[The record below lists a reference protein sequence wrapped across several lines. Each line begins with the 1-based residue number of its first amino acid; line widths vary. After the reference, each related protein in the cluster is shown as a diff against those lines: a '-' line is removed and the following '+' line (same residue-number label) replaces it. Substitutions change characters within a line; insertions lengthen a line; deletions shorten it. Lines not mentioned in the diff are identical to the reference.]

1 MNYIIEGNIDF
12 KKLLHEPDNFDESY
26 NSNPMSVKSAIQNY
40 DCIKNNLGKRVLI
53 LGDMLELG
61 KFSKSLHK
69 NIAKYINNSKIDIV
83 HVVGKKIKDTY
94 YNLSKNKKGLILK
107 RNYEIIDLIRKQ
119 LNDKDYLM
127 IKGSNSTNLYKISNF
142 LKRKHKY
149 VL

>member
-1 MNYIIEGNIDF
+1 
-12 KKLLHEPDNFDESY
+12 
-26 NSNPMSVKSAIQNY
+26 
-40 DCIKNNLGKRVLI
+40 
-53 LGDMLELG
+53 MLELG

-94 YNLSKNKKGLILK
+94 DNLSKNKKGLILK

-119 LNDKDYLM
+119 LNDKDHLM